1 MLDIGMLEI
10 FVIGALALIV
20 VGPKELPGLL
30 RTVGQFVAKAR
41 GMAREFQSS
50 MEEAAREADLDG
62 VVKSVK
68 SGNKLPF
75 DNQIVDT
82 MKEFEKSVKTEINS
96 ADAEVRKDDSA
107 APAKKYDTTEFTKH
121 ANPMP
126 KPATAKPAP
135 DAPSKVE
142 AKPEPKVEV
151 VVETPSPAPAP
162 AATADKPAATEKSA

>member
-30 RTVGQFVAKAR
+30 RTVGQFAAKAR

-68 SGNKLPF
+68 SGGKLPF

-96 ADAEVRKDDSA
+96 ADSEARKEAST
-107 APAKKYDTTEFTKH
+107 APEKKFDTTEFTKH

-126 KPATAKPAP
+126 KPAAETSAKAEPA
-135 DAPSKVE
+135 KVE
-142 AKPEPKVEV
+142 APVEPAVK
-151 VVETPSPAPAP
+151 TAAP
-162 AATADKPAATEKSA
+162 AAKVDAAAAAEKSA

>member
-1 MLDIGMLEI
+1 MLDIGMLEL

-30 RTVGQFVAKAR
+30 RTVGQYVAKAR

-96 ADAEVRKDDSA
+96 ADAEARKVDGAEPATKYDTSEFTPHVKHDQTAKAAEAAKAEATEEAAAEAA
-107 APAKKYDTTEFTKH
+107 APA
-121 ANPMP
+121 
-126 KPATAKPAP
+126 AKT
-135 DAPSKVE
+135 D
-142 AKPEPKVEV
+142 
-151 VVETPSPAPAP
+151 AP
-162 AATADKPAATEKSA
+162 AAAEKSA

>member
-50 MEEAAREADLDG
+50 MEAAAREADLDG
-62 VVKSVK
+62 VVNSVK

-96 ADAEVRKDDSA
+96 ADAEVRKEDNA
-107 APAKKYDTTEFTKH
+107 EPAKKFDTSEFTPH
-121 ANPMP
+121 G
-126 KPATAKPAP
+126 KPLSEYKQAETYST
-135 DAPSKVE
+135 DAPE
-142 AKPEPKVEV
+142 AK
-151 VVETPSPAPAP
+151 VETPAPVAKAEAP
-162 AATADKPAATEKSA
+162 AAKEKSA

>member
-1 MLDIGMLEI
+1 MLDIGMLEL

-50 MEEAAREADLDG
+50 MEDAAREADLDG

-82 MKEFEKSVKTEINS
+82 MKEFERSVKTEINS
-96 ADAEVRKDDSA
+96 ADAEVRKVEATEPPKKHDTSEFTPQVKQGPAADSSEAATKDAGTA
-107 APAKKYDTTEFTKH
+107 APT
-121 ANPMP
+121 
-126 KPATAKPAP
+126 
-135 DAPSKVE
+135 
-142 AKPEPKVEV
+142 
-151 VVETPSPAPAP
+151 P
-162 AATADKPAATEKSA
+162 AATSADKAGASATAEKSA

>member
-30 RTVGQFVAKAR
+30 RTVGQFAAKAR

-50 MEEAAREADLDG
+50 MEDAAREADLDG

-75 DNQIVDT
+75 DNQIVDS

-96 ADAEVRKDDSA
+96 ADAEVRKDDTST
-107 APAKKYDTTEFTKH
+107 PTKKFDTSEFTPGAKKAPE
-121 ANPMP
+121 
-126 KPATAKPAP
+126 TA
-135 DAPSKVE
+135 KVE
-142 AKPEPKVEV
+142 AKAEAKVE
-151 VVETPSPAPAP
+151 P
-162 AATADKPAATEKSA
+162 AAPEATPAAKAEAPAATEKSA

>member
-50 MEEAAREADLDG
+50 MEAAAREADLDG
-62 VVKSVK
+62 VVNSVK

-82 MKEFEKSVKTEINS
+82 MKEFEKSVKTETS
-96 ADAEVRKDDSA
+96 S
-107 APAKKYDTTEFTKH
+107 T
-121 ANPMP
+121 
-126 KPATAKPAP
+126 
-135 DAPSKVE
+135 DAPE
-142 AKPEPKVEV
+142 AK
-151 VVETPSPAPAP
+151 VETPAPVAKAEAP
-162 AATADKPAATEKSA
+162 AAKEKSA

>member
-30 RTVGQFVAKAR
+30 RTVGQFAAKAR

-50 MEEAAREADLDG
+50 MEDAAREADLDG
-62 VVKSVK
+62 VVKTVK
-68 SGNKLPF
+68 SGGKLPF

-96 ADAEVRKDDSA
+96 ADAEARKDDSA
-107 APAKKYDTTEFTKH
+107 APQKKFDTTEFTKH
-121 ANPMP
+121 ANP
-126 KPATAKPAP
+126 
-135 DAPSKVE
+135 V
-142 AKPEPKVEV
+142 
-151 VVETPSPAPAP
+151 PAP
-162 AATADKPAATEKSA
+162 AADKAALAEPAKGEALSETTVETASETATPAAKAEPAAAAEKSA

>member
-30 RTVGQFVAKAR
+30 RTVGQFAAKAR

-62 VVKSVK
+62 VVKTVK
-68 SGNKLPF
+68 SGGKLPF

-96 ADAEVRKDDSA
+96 ADAEVRKEDNAEPAKKFDTSEFTPPGKPLSEYKKADADAPAVEAPAAETA
-107 APAKKYDTTEFTKH
+107 APAT
-121 ANPMP
+121 
-126 KPATAKPAP
+126 
-135 DAPSKVE
+135 
-142 AKPEPKVEV
+142 
-151 VVETPSPAPAP
+151 P
-162 AATADKPAATEKSA
+162 AAKAEAPVAKEKSA

>member
-1 MLDIGMLEI
+1 MLDIGMLEL

-30 RTVGQFVAKAR
+30 RTVGQFAAKAR

-75 DNQIVDT
+75 DNQIVDS
-82 MKEFEKSVKTEINS
+82 MKEFERSVKKEINS
-96 ADAEVRKDDSA
+96 ADAEVRKEDAST
-107 APAKKYDTTEFTKH
+107 PAKKHDTSEFTPHVKH
-121 ANPMP
+121 VTEP
-126 KPATAKPAP
+126 KAEPQ
-135 DAPSKVE
+135 KVE
-142 AKPEPKVEV
+142 APVEAP
-151 VVETPSPAPAP
+151 VETPAP
-162 AATADKPAATEKSA
+162 AAKEKSA

>member
-1 MLDIGMLEI
+1 MLDIGMLEL

-30 RTVGQFVAKAR
+30 RSVGQFAAKAR

-96 ADAEVRKDDSA
+96 ADAEVRAEVPKDNA
-107 APAKKYDTTEFTKH
+107 GAPAEPFDRTKFS
-121 ANPMP
+121 
-126 KPATAKPAP
+126 KPAEPAP
-135 DAPSKVE
+135 EGAEPAKVE
-142 AKPEPKVEV
+142 ARADATVDAA
-151 VVETPSPAPAP
+151 TP
-162 AATADKPAATEKSA
+162 AAKAEAPSVSEKPVAKEKSA

>member
-1 MLDIGMLEI
+1 MLDIGMMEL

-75 DNQIVDT
+75 DNQIVDS
-82 MKEFEKSVKTEINS
+82 MKEFEKSVKKEINS
-96 ADAEVRKDDSA
+96 ADAEVRKEDNA
-107 APAKKYDTTEFTKH
+107 APAKKFDTSEFTPHVKH
-121 ANPMP
+121 ET
-126 KPATAKPAP
+126 KPVAAEPQ
-135 DAPSKVE
+135 KVE
-142 AKPEPKVEV
+142 AEAPVE
-151 VVETPSPAPAP
+151 APAP
-162 AATADKPAATEKSA
+162 AAKAEAPTPAEKSA

>member
-1 MLDIGMLEI
+1 MLEI

-30 RTVGQFVAKAR
+30 RTVGQFAAKAR

-50 MEEAAREADLDG
+50 MEDAAREADLDG

-75 DNQIVDT
+75 DNQIVDS

-96 ADAEVRKDDSA
+96 ADAEVRKDDTSTPTKKFDTSEFTPGAKKTPEPAKVETKAEAKVEPA
-107 APAKKYDTTEFTKH
+107 APE
-121 ANPMP
+121 
-126 KPATAKPAP
+126 AT
-135 DAPSKVE
+135 
-142 AKPEPKVEV
+142 
-151 VVETPSPAPAP
+151 P
-162 AATADKPAATEKSA
+162 AAKAEAPAATEKSA

>member
-1 MLDIGMLEI
+1 MLDIGMLEL

-30 RTVGQFVAKAR
+30 RTVGQFAAKAR

-62 VVKSVK
+62 VVKTVK
-68 SGNKLPF
+68 SGGKLPF

-96 ADAEVRKDDSA
+96 ADAEVRKNDA
-107 APAKKYDTTEFTKH
+107 EPVKEFDRTKFS
-121 ANPMP
+121 
-126 KPATAKPAP
+126 KPAEPASDP
-135 DAPSKVE
+135 AAGAPKAAEPSKVE
-142 AKPEPKVEV
+142 AKVEAK
-151 VVETPSPAPAP
+151 VETPAPA
-162 AATADKPAATEKSA
+162 EKSA

>member
-50 MEEAAREADLDG
+50 MEAAAREADLDG
-62 VVKSVK
+62 VVNSVK

-96 ADAEVRKDDSA
+96 ADAEVCKEDNA
-107 APAKKYDTTEFTKH
+107 EPAKKFDTSEFT
-121 ANPMP
+121 PP
-126 KPATAKPAP
+126 GKPLSAYKQAETSST
-135 DAPSKVE
+135 DAPE
-142 AKPEPKVEV
+142 AK
-151 VVETPSPAPAP
+151 VETPAPVAKAEAP
-162 AATADKPAATEKSA
+162 AAKEKSA

>member
-1 MLDIGMLEI
+1 MLDIGMLEL

-75 DNQIVDT
+75 DNQIVDS
-82 MKEFEKSVKTEINS
+82 MKEFEKSVKKEIS
-96 ADAEVRKDDSA
+96 DADAEVRKDDAAPVEKHDTSAFTPHVKHDTERAPAEPAKIDAKQEASTTATSPAA
-107 APAKKYDTTEFTKH
+107 APATK
-121 ANPMP
+121 A
-126 KPATAKPAP
+126 
-135 DAPSKVE
+135 D
-142 AKPEPKVEV
+142 
-151 VVETPSPAPAP
+151 AP
-162 AATADKPAATEKSA
+162 AAAEKSA

>member
-1 MLDIGMLEI
+1 MLDIGMLEL

-30 RTVGQFVAKAR
+30 RSVGQFAAKAR

-82 MKEFEKSVKTEINS
+82 MKEFERSVKTEINS
-96 ADAEVRKDDSA
+96 ADAEVRKDDASA
-107 APAKKYDTTEFTKH
+107 PKEPFDRTKFS
-121 ANPMP
+121 
-126 KPATAKPAP
+126 KPAELAPEASEPA
-135 DAPSKVE
+135 KVE
-142 AKPEPKVEV
+142 AKAETTVEAA
-151 VVETPSPAPAP
+151 TPDAKAEAP
-162 AATADKPAATEKSA
+162 AAKEKSA

>member
-30 RTVGQFVAKAR
+30 RTVGQFAAKAR

-68 SGNKLPF
+68 SGGKLPF

-82 MKEFEKSVKTEINS
+82 MKEFEKTVKTEINS
-96 ADAEVRKDDSA
+96 ADSEARKEAST
-107 APAKKYDTTEFTKH
+107 APEKKFDTTEFTKH

-126 KPATAKPAP
+126 KPAAETSAKAEPA
-135 DAPSKVE
+135 KVE
-142 AKPEPKVEV
+142 AKVEAPVEPAVK
-151 VVETPSPAPAP
+151 TAAP
-162 AATADKPAATEKSA
+162 AAKADTAAAAEKSA

>member
-1 MLDIGMLEI
+1 MLDIGMLEL

-30 RTVGQFVAKAR
+30 RTVGQFAAKAR

-62 VVKSVK
+62 VVKTVK
-68 SGNKLPF
+68 SGGKLPF

-96 ADAEVRKDDSA
+96 ADAEVRKEDNA
-107 APAKKYDTTEFTKH
+107 APAKKHDTSEFTPHVKH
-121 ANPMP
+121 NTGQKTAEPTSAG
-126 KPATAKPAP
+126 PA
-135 DAPSKVE
+135 KVE
-142 AKPEPKVEV
+142 AK
-151 VVETPSPAPAP
+151 VETTVEAPQPAAKTETPAPA
-162 AATADKPAATEKSA
+162 EKSA

>member
-1 MLDIGMLEI
+1 MLDIGMLEL

-50 MEEAAREADLDG
+50 MEDAAREADLDG

-75 DNQIVDT
+75 DNQIVDS
-82 MKEFEKSVKTEINS
+82 MKEFERSVKKEINS
-96 ADAEVRKDDSA
+96 ADAEVRKEDTSE
-107 APAKKYDTTEFTKH
+107 PVEKYDTSEFTPHVKH
-121 ANPMP
+121 VTEP
-126 KPATAKPAP
+126 KAVEPET
-135 DAPSKVE
+135 VE
-142 AKPEPKVEV
+142 AKSEPTVEAK
-151 VVETPSPAPAP
+151 VETPTP
-162 AATADKPAATEKSA
+162 AAKEKSA

>member
-1 MLDIGMLEI
+1 MLDIGMLEL

-30 RTVGQFVAKAR
+30 RTVGQFAAKAR

-75 DNQIVDT
+75 DNQIVDS
-82 MKEFEKSVKTEINS
+82 MKEFERSVKKEINS
-96 ADAEVRKDDSA
+96 ADAEVRKEDASA
-107 APAKKYDTTEFTKH
+107 LAKKHDTSEFTPHVKH
-121 ANPMP
+121 VTEP
-126 KPATAKPAP
+126 KAEPQ
-135 DAPSKVE
+135 KVE
-142 AKPEPKVEV
+142 APVEAP
-151 VVETPSPAPAP
+151 VETPAP
-162 AATADKPAATEKSA
+162 AAKEKSA